1 MKAVH
6 WITSPCKSTMSTLH
20 AHFNETEDDT
30 TLQVETNGLCLDV
43 LGRMAFTGHV
53 ETNYVHS
60 LVIRDY
66 EGGNLMYK
74 AELAVPRSAD
84 EARSMISQYPAF
96 TLLLEDYT
104 ER

>member
-1 MKAVH
+1 
-6 WITSPCKSTMSTLH
+6 MSTLH
-20 AHFNETEDDT
+20 AHFNETEEDT

-43 LGRMAFTGHV
+43 LGRITFTGRV
-53 ETNYVHS
+53 ETNYRDT

-74 AELAVPRSAD
+74 AELAVPKSAD
-84 EARSMISQYPAF
+84 EARSMISQHPAF